1 MTTGRELRLME
12 RPPGRRPVPGRL
24 DLVEVTV
31 PEPGPGQ
38 ALVRN
43 LYQAVDPGLLLRQQ
57 DIDPP
62 DSPDYDLGV
71 TPWGH
76 TLGEVVT
83 SADPALQ
90 AGDIVL
96 HLLGWREYAVADA
109 AQFEVVETA
118 RYPSVT
124 HYLSSAIVA
133 YAGLGQIDIRPGDVV
148 VVASAAGAVGSVV
161 GQLARLRGARQVIGS
176 VGSPGK
182 AELAVGEL
190 GFDRAFDYHDGWP
203 SDLGF
208 IDVFFD
214 TVGGWQLDEALAA
227 LNFHGRIVKCGGT
240 YEIRND
246 GNPYMNRNIEL
257 MVSKR
262 LTMRGFF
269 AFDDKDL
276 VRRFEQEFPPLV
288 TSGQVVL
295 HETIVEGGLT
305 ELMPTAEAQLAGAFS
320 GRVLLRL

>member
-1 MTTGRELRLME
+1 
-12 RPPGRRPVPGRL
+12 VPGQL
-24 DLVEVTV
+24 DLVEVPV

-43 LYQAVDPGLLLRQQ
+43 LYQSVDPGLLLRQQ

-62 DSPDYDLGV
+62 DTPDYALGA

-76 TLGEVVT
+76 SLGEVVA
-83 SADPALQ
+83 SADPALRP
-90 AGDIVL
+90 GDIVL

-109 AQFEVVETA
+109 AEFQAVDPA

-124 HYLSSAIVA
+124 HYLSSAVVA
-133 YAGLGQIDIRPGDVV
+133 YVGLSQIDIRPGDVV
-148 VVASAAGAVGSVV
+148 VVASAAGAVGSVA

-176 VGSPGK
+176 VGSADK
-182 AELAVGEL
+182 ADLVVSQL

-203 SDLGF
+203 DDLGF

-214 TVGGWQLDEALAA
+214 TVGGWQLDAALAA
-227 LNFHGRIVKCGGT
+227 MNFHGRIVKCGGT

-246 GNPYMNRNIEL
+246 GNPYGNRNIEL

-262 LTMRGFF
+262 LTMHGFF
-269 AFDDKDL
+269 AFDDDDL
-276 VRRFEQEFPPLV
+276 VRKFEQEFPPLV
-288 TSGQVVL
+288 TSGAVVL

-305 ELMPTAEAQLAGAFS
+305 ELMPTTEAQLAGAFS
-320 GRVLLRL
+320 GRVLLRF